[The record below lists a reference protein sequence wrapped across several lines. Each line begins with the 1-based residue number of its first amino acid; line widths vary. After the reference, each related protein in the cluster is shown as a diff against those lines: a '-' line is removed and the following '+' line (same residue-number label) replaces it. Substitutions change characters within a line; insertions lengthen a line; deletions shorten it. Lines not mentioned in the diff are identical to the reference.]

1 MPRTVVEPPALAGA
15 AAASGF
21 SAAVRAGELLFLTG
35 MTGGDRDGRMSA
47 TAARQ
52 VRNALAK
59 ADEILAAA
67 GGTLADVVEM
77 TSYHIGLREHWGE
90 VEPKLRDALGM
101 PLPAWTAVEVAGL
114 RRAGAVI
121 ELRLVAHLP

>member
-1 MPRTVVEPPALAGA
+1 MARTVVAPPALGPA

-35 MTGGDRDGRMSA
+35 MTGGDRDGQMPE
-47 TAARQ
+47 AAAGQ

-77 TSYHIGLREHWGE
+77 TSYHVGLREHWGV
-90 VEPKLRDALGM
+90 VEPVLRGALGM
-101 PLPAWTAVEVAGL
+101 PLPAWTAVEMAGL
-114 RRAGAVI
+114 
-121 ELRLVAHLP
+121 L